1 MARCFM
7 RLKKDSSLNN
17 ELKAAFKEI
26 EAKTQG
32 LYKRLFSLCQDSA
45 TLDLG
50 STAFTPTVGM
60 MMDLQAPKSELGC
73 VQFFPNDS
81 WVVWHS
87 NLPMKS
93 TDINIRCKFLNES
106 NLNKIREYWHP
117 SGKSS
122 ATGGGPRL
130 LGAPYET

>member
-60 MMDLQAPKSELGC
+60 MMDLQAPKSEC
-73 VQFFPNDS
+73 
-81 WVVWHS
+81 WAAS
-87 NLPMKS
+87 NFSRTTRGSFGTL
-93 TDINIRCKFLNES
+93 I
-106 NLNKIREYWHP
+106 YQ
-117 SGKSS
+117 
-122 ATGGGPRL
+122 
-130 LGAPYET
+130 